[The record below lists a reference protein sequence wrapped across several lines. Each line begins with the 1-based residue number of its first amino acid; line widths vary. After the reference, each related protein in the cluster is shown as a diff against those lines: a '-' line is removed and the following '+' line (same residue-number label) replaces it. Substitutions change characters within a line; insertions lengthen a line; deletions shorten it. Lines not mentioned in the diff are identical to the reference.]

1 MVVVTQARKPPEAR
15 DELSALSSPRRREI
29 LRLVWSGERSAGE
42 IARRCDVTWPA
53 ISQNLRVL
61 KESGLVRERRS
72 GTSRLYRANRV
83 ALRPLEAYLRHMWE
97 RDIDRLAL
105 LAEAEEKNRSKS

>member
-1 MVVVTQARKPPEAR
+1 MPVQAAERSALR
-15 DELSALSSPRRREI
+15 DPLAALSSPRRREI
-29 LRLVWSGERSAGE
+29 LRLVWSDERSAGE
-42 IARRCDVTWPA
+42 IARGFDVSWPA

-61 KESGLVRERRS
+61 KDSGLVRERRS

-83 ALRPLEAYLRHMWE
+83 ALRPLEAYLRRMWE

-105 LAEAEEKNRSKS
+105 LAEAEERNRSKS